1 MFYSF
6 SFLCSMELKSI
17 VLSKDK
23 ERSLERKH
31 PWVFSGAINR
41 IISDTG
47 EAPIEGELV
56 EVVDSKNNFLAIGHF
71 SDATIAVRIISFI
84 KTDINQAF
92 WTTKIQSAFDVRKSL
107 NLTDNPDTNIYRLMH
122 AEGDGVPGLIIDFYN
137 GTAVVQAHSIGIYNN
152 FDFIVKALQS
162 VYGNLLTAIYNKS
175 AESLAKQTNTT
186 IENGYLYETG
196 EVNIIG
202 KEHGCDYN
210 LDWINGQKTGFF
222 LDQRENRKLLGDFSN
237 GKKVL
242 NTFCYSGGFS
252 IAALKA
258 GATEVHSV
266 DSSQKAI
273 ELTEANLK
281 LNKLKKHKSFT
292 SDTLDYLKDN
302 TIDYDVIILDPPAYA
317 KNQKAKH
324 NAVQG
329 YKRLNALALKQIK
342 PGGILFTFSCSQAVN
357 RKLFYDTITAAAIE
371 VGRNIR
377 VLHHLSQPADHPVN
391 IFHPEG
397 EYLKGLVLFVE

>member
-1 MFYSF
+1 
-6 SFLCSMELKSI
+6 MELKSI
-17 VLSKDK
+17 VLSRDK
-23 ERSLERKH
+23 EKSLQRKH

-41 IISDTG
+41 IISNTG
-47 EAPIEGELV
+47 EAPTDGELV
-56 EVVDSKNNFLAIGHF
+56 EVVDYKNNFLALGYF
-71 SDATIAVRIISFI
+71 SDGTIAVRIISFENVA
-84 KTDINQAF
+84 INQAF
-92 WTTKIQSAFDVRKSL
+92 WTAKIQAAFDVRQSL
-107 NLTDNPDTNIYRLMH
+107 NLTDNQATNMYRLMH

-137 GTAVVQAHSIGIYNN
+137 GTAVIQAHSIGIYNN
-152 FDFIVKALQS
+152 LNNIVNALQS
-162 VYGNLLTAIYNKS
+162 VYQDKLVAIYNKS
-175 AESLAKQTNTT
+175 AESLAKQTNAVV
-186 IENGYLYETG
+186 ENEYSYQNG
-196 EVNIIG
+196 EPSLIG
-202 KEHGCDYN
+202 TEHNCNFN

-222 LDQRENRKLLGDFSN
+222 LDQRENRKLLGDFSK

-252 IAALKA
+252 ISALKA

-273 ELTEANLK
+273 DLTNENVR
-281 LNKLKKHKSFT
+281 LNKLKNHQAIT
-292 SDTLDYLKDN
+292 SDTLDYLKEN

-397 EYLKGLVLFVE
+397 EYLKGLVLYVE